1 MRELGYVEGKNITAE
16 YRFAD
21 GVLQRLP
28 NFAAELVGLMSTSIL
43 GPSLGA
49 IAAKNA
55 TKTIPIVIT
64 YAGDLVGSGLV
75 AASSHRVQIS
85 QGCPVSPQS

>member
-1 MRELGYVEGKNITAE
+1 MRELGYVQGKNITAE

-21 GVLQRLP
+21 GVLERLP
-28 NFAAELVGLMSTSIL
+28 NFAAELVGLNVDIL
-43 GPSLGA
+43 GRSSGA

-64 YAGDLVGSGLV
+64 AWLTLWGQD
-75 AASSHRVQIS
+75 
-85 QGCPVSPQS
+85 